1 METKHLFPTPLWI
14 EDNCGL
20 DLNRITR
27 WVDIVWEEDTIGRAA
42 SNDGGWQSQDFV
54 PPYIC
59 DDHAL
64 TELYNKIIATAY
76 NCADDFGF
84 RHYTLEVSNLWM
96 NVNTKGHFNHLHN
109 HTGSI
114 LSGVYYAKVPTC
126 CSGDIKFLKPFYESS
141 LKESWGCADNFDNWE
156 NPANENEHYHTP
168 KENQMVI
175 FPSWLAHSVDKS
187 SSQDDRISL
196 SFNIH
201 VFSNI
206 YRDNEVYP
214 SKQSRKSNVP
224 LSLV

>member
-84 RHYTLEVSNLWM
+84 
-96 NVNTKGHFNHLHN
+96 KDI
-109 HTGSI
+109 SI
-114 LSGVYYAKVPTC
+114 IFTITQEVYYLV
-126 CSGDIKFLKPFYESS
+126 CSMLKY
-141 LKESWGCADNFDNWE
+141 L
-156 NPANENEHYHTP
+156 HVVV
-168 KENQMVI
+168 VI
-175 FPSWLAHSVDKS
+175 LNS
-187 SSQDDRISL
+187 
-196 SFNIH
+196 
-201 VFSNI
+201 
-206 YRDNEVYP
+206 
-214 SKQSRKSNVP
+214 
-224 LSLV
+224 